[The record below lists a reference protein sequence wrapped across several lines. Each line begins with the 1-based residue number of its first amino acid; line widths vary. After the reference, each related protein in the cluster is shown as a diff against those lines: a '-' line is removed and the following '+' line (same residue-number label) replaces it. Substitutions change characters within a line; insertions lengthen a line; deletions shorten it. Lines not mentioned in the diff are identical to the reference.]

1 MDTKRHGTIPG
12 EGAGKGCCRRK
23 GEDDKS
29 FADNMKVIREAGDKS
44 DTSGFVMKI
53 NGKVVEC

>member
-1 MDTKRHGTIPG
+1 MTTKRHGTIPG
-12 EGAGKGCCRRK
+12 EGAGKGCCRRR

-53 NGKVVEC
+53 NGKVV